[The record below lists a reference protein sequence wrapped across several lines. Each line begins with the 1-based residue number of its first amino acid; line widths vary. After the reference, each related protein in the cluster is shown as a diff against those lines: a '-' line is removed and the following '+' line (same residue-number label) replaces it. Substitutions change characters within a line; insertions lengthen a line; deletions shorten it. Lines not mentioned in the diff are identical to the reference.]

1 MKAKHILLICT
12 SFSYHHVVKNL
23 GYEVSILCHVNSRS
37 AVIASGIQY
46 HTIQFFETEE
56 DRMILAEK
64 MNELLSVDLV
74 FSFDEMFFRSALSL
88 SNHWGLPY
96 PLTEM
101 LITKF
106 EDKLLMRNILRKK
119 NIEHLP
125 VSVCH
130 NVKEISDFGF
140 QHGYPIVLKPRIGV
154 GSSGVTLIQNPKE
167 IQEAVEWF
175 KNKDAGVAE
184 VTRQSNDMLV
194 ELFIPGQEYSVEAFS
209 ENGEHHLICVVK
221 KFKEGKHFV
230 GEGHLLPA
238 PVSQRAQEIL
248 FKATVQLL
256 NALEYQNGP
265 SHTEIIL
272 SGEKAVIVES
282 HPRVSGAAITTVLI
296 PLVYKINPIKYWLK
310 QQFGEKTLSAFKRT
324 QQNGYAAIR
333 FQSAL
338 NVGVVQEIKGVDEAK
353 AMDDIVEVGVMI
365 KVGDK
370 FDGLKNSYSRLS
382 YAISKSST
390 AEKAGNTAKIAVEKI
405 RFKMV

>member
-12 SFSYHHVVKNL
+12 SFSYHQVVTNL
-23 GYEVSILCHVNSRS
+23 GYKVSILCHVNRRS
-37 AVIASGIQY
+37 AVLASKIQY
-46 HTIQFFETEE
+46 HTVQFFETEE

-64 MNELLSVDLV
+64 IKALLPVDLV
-74 FSFDEMFFRSALSL
+74 FSFDEMFFKSALSL

-96 PLTEM
+96 PLTET

-106 EDKLLMRNILRKK
+106 EDKLLMRNILREQ

-125 VSVCH
+125 ASVCR
-130 NVKEISDFGF
+130 NVDEISDFGSRY
-140 QHGYPIVLKPRIGV
+140 GYPIVLKPRIGV
-154 GSSGVTLIQNPKE
+154 GSSGVTLIQNPQE
-167 IQEAVEWF
+167 IEEAVEWF
-175 KNKDAGVAE
+175 KNKDAATDE
-184 VTRQSNDMLV
+184 VLRQSNDMLV

-209 ENGEHHLICVVK
+209 ENGEHYLICAVK

-238 PVSQRAQEIL
+238 PVSPRVQEIL
-248 FKATVQLL
+248 FKATTQLL
-256 NALEYQNGP
+256 NTLEYKNGP

-310 QQFGEKTLSAFKRT
+310 QQFGEKTLSAFKQI

-338 NVGVVQEIKGVDEAK
+338 SAGVVQEINGVDEAQ

-365 KVGDK
+365 KAGDK
-370 FDGLKNSYSRLS
+370 FDGLKDSYSRLA

-390 AEKAGNTAKIAVEKI
+390 AEKAVNSAKIAVERI